1 MSARTAESKG
11 LAALLLGAICI
22 GFAPLWVRWSETG
35 PVATAFHR
43 VLLALPALGLWA
55 LRERPSPSV
64 PWSPADRRWSVAAGT
79 FFALDLA
86 AWHLSIRF
94 TSIANA
100 TLLANFAPIFVSLGA
115 WFFLRESVS
124 IRFALGMVLAFG
136 GAWMLTN
143 ASLATDAAH
152 VKGDVLGLITAAFYG
167 AYQLGVARLRRRHPP
182 GRVLFLSSLTCVPLL
197 GIIAWSLQERLLP
210 GSAQGWLVL
219 LGLAFTAQILGQGLI
234 TYGFAHLPAGYSSL
248 TLLLQPLVAA
258 AAAWMLLGEILS
270 ARQTLGG
277 CILLTGIFLARH
289 TPASPSSTS
298 TSTSS
303 GNSAGATPPRR

>member
-11 LAALLLGAICI
+11 LAALLLGAVCI
-22 GFAPLWVRWSETG
+22 GFAPLWVRWSEIG
-35 PVATAFHR
+35 AVATAFHR

-55 LRERPSPSV
+55 LRERPAPSV
-64 PWSPADRRWSVAAGT
+64 PWSAADRRWTLAAGAC
-79 FFALDLA
+79 FALDLA

-124 IRFALGMVLAFG
+124 LRFTLGMVLALA

-143 ASLATDAAH
+143 ASLASDANH
-152 VKGDVLGLITAAFYG
+152 VKGDLLGLITAAFYG
-167 AYQLGVARLRRRHPP
+167 GYQLGVARLRRRHTP
-182 GRVLFLSSLTCVPLL
+182 GRVLFFSSLTCVPLL
-197 GIIAWSLQERLLP
+197 GIMAWSLQERLLP

-258 AAAWMLLGEILS
+258 ASAWMLLSERLS
-270 ARQTLGG
+270 ASQAVGG
-277 CILLTGIFLARH
+277 CILLTGIFLARQ
-289 TPASPSSTS
+289 TPTSPSTVPA
-298 TSTSS
+298 TTT